1 MLISFENVVHQIGK
15 KPAGI
20 LHLGAHEGEESA
32 DYQRLGVEKVIW
44 IEGNPVVFEKLTQKL
59 SNVPGQQAFNIL
71 VSDKNEMVN
80 FSIMN
85 FDQSSSIMPIGVHKL
100 HHPGIDVVKTVQ
112 LPAYRIEDYFSQ
124 HHVSLQDY
132 DFLNID
138 LQGAELKA
146 LMGMGA
152 LLDQFNYI
160 ITEVNTT
167 RIYKGCPVLP
177 ELDSFLY
184 EKGFIR
190 TKLELTKYQWGD
202 ALYERKPVPRSKFR
216 VLHLQAK
223 LIQFFS
229 YRYYIKKKLARIVK
243 KMIGMPTP

>member
-1 MLISFENVVHQIGK
+1 MLISFEKVVQQIGK

-32 DYQRLGVEKVIW
+32 EYQKLGVEKVIW
-44 IEGNPVVFEKLTQKL
+44 IEGNPVVYEKLAKNL
-59 SNVPGQQAFNIL
+59 VNIPGQQAFNIL
-71 VSDKNEMVN
+71 VSDTNEMVD

-100 HHPGIDVVKTVQ
+100 HHPGINVVRTIQ

-124 HHVSLQDY
+124 QHISLQGY

-146 LMGMGA
+146 LKGLGP

-177 ELDSFLY
+177 ELDAFLY

-202 ALYERKPVPRSKFR
+202 ALYERKPCSKSKFR
-216 VLHLQAK
+216 LLHLQAR
-223 LIQFFS
+223 LIQLFS
-229 YRYYIKKKLARIVK
+229 YRHYLRKKLAGIVK
-243 KMIGMPTP
+243 KMIGRPA